1 MVALVDA
8 LGRLVR
14 FELLPGHRHESVATE
29 GLLEGL
35 SFGALLAD
43 RGFDSD
49 SLRGSLEE
57 RGAEAVIPPKSNR
70 AKDIDCDMGKYRRR
84 HRVENFFCK
93 IKSFRRIATRYDQT
107 ASSYAALIWVVAA
120 VLALE

>member
-8 LGRLVR
+8 LGRLAR
-14 FELLPGHRHESVATE
+14 FELLPGNRHESVATE
-29 GLLEGL
+29 GLLKGL
-35 SFGALLAD
+35 SFDALLAD
-43 RGFDSD
+43 KGFDSD
-49 SLRGSLEE
+49 GLRDSLDA

-70 AKDIDCDMGKYRRR
+70 VKAIDCDMAKYRRR

-93 IKSFRRIATRYDQT
+93 IKHFRRIATRYDQT
-107 ASSYAALIWVVAA
+107 ASSYAALVWVVAS